1 LNPTLLTDA
10 ELAIAAAHAAGAGIM
25 RAFGT
30 GLEVTMKS
38 PDQPLTQADL
48 AADRLLKDMLLSAR
62 PGYGWLSE
70 ETADSSERLLHKT
83 IWVVDPIDGTRS
95 FIANRP
101 EFSVSIAVATRGA
114 PDVGVIHNP
123 ATGEMFWGVRGG
135 GAWER
140 TSEGDVRLTV
150 RAASPQPS
158 LLGSRSEIRKGAFDA
173 YQPQFEVSGVGSTA
187 YKMALVAAGKADG
200 FISRGPKA
208 EWDVCAGVLLVE
220 EAGGVATDAYGNPIT
235 FNCESTSVRGVLTA
249 NRSAHPKLLEIAMK
263 LPGEN

>member
-1 LNPTLLTDA
+1 MHAHTTLMTDA
-10 ELAIAAAHAAGAGIM
+10 ELAIAAALAAGVGIM

-38 PDQPLTQADL
+38 PDQPLTEADL

-70 ETADSSERLLHKT
+70 ETADSPARLLHKT

-101 EFSVSIAVATRGA
+101 EFSISIALSVSGA
-114 PDVGVIHNP
+114 PAVGVIHNP
-123 ATGEMFWGVRGG
+123 ATGELFWGVRGG

-140 TSEGDVRLTV
+140 KSSGDVRMAV
-150 RAASPQPS
+150 RAASTRPT
-158 LLGSRSEIRKGAFDA
+158 LLASRSEIRKGAFEPYD
-173 YQPQFEVSGVGSTA
+173 PFFDVSGMGSTA
-187 YKMALVAAGKADG
+187 YKMALVAAGRTDG

-208 EWDVCAGVLLVE
+208 EWDVCAGALLVE
-220 EAGGVATDAYGNPIT
+220 EAGGSASDAYGKHIT
-235 FNCESTSVRGVLTA
+235 FNCENPSVRGVIAAT
-249 NRSAHPKLLEIAMK
+249 NDSHPKLLEIALK
-263 LPGEN
+263 QEN